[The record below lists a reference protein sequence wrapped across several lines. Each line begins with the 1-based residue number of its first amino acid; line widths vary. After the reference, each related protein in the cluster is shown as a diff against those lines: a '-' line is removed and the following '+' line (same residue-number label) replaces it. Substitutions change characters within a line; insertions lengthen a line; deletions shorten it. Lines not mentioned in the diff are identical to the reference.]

1 MTQAEIDWPM
11 SLALSAKDRADTKE
25 QSSFDSALSSAL
37 VSALGV
43 ALQRCSYPPHECRES
58 TMLFHPPF
66 TMGTSLLCRI
76 GGHFYFALTGIT
88 TYSSGDERF
97 FRTCCNQ
104 NSGGHL
110 RQGIRH
116 G

>member
-76 GGHFYFALTGIT
+76 GGHFYFALTELCKNWASVSLAGTVIRR
-88 TYSSGDERF
+88 SF
-97 FRTCCNQ
+97 K
-104 NSGGHL
+104 L
-110 RQGIRH
+110 RMTA
-116 G
+116 

>member
-76 GGHFYFALTGIT
+76 GGHFYFALTHSRI
-88 TYSSGDERF
+88 RF
-97 FRTCCNQ
+97 
-104 NSGGHL
+104 
-110 RQGIRH
+110 RQLVQFP
-116 G
+116 